1 MRTTLTIEDRLAEEL
16 KRAAHSSGKSFKQV
30 VNEALRAGLA
40 ARDRPPARPYRLEPA
55 HMGAVTPGIDLT
67 RARQLSDGLE
77 DDALADKLEQ
87 RK

>member
-16 KRAAHSSGKSFKQV
+16 KRAAHSSGKSFKQI

-40 ARDRPPARPYRLEPA
+40 ARERPSARPYHLEPA
-55 HMGAVTPGIDLT
+55 HMGGLAAGVDLT
-67 RARQLSDGLE
+67 KARQLADRLE
-77 DDALADKLEQ
+77 DDALAAKLEQ

>member
-30 VNEALRAGLA
+30 ANETLRAGLA
-40 ARDRPPARPYRLEPA
+40 ARARPAARPYHLEPA
-55 HMGAVTPGIDLT
+55 HMGGVAAGIDL
-67 RARQLSDGLE
+67 AKAHHLSDRLE